1 MIKRILLLGLIGVTV
16 HLFGQVISSELYI
29 YPKGQEAYTGGEVQF
44 YKDFHQILIDKKLKP
59 CENKS
64 EFYYLKVLVNENST
78 VNYVKEETDTEMET
92 KNKCA
97 HDLSLEVLEHMD
109 RWNPVIVDG
118 VKKKAVSSFFIFPDA
133 LFENY
138 KEAYVPEVYPAS
150 FESLPG
156 GINKFREEVARRI
169 DLRGF
174 EWKSA
179 FKLVVIFV
187 VERDGRINDI
197 KLEQSSGIEEFDNRI
212 IEGIKSVRKKWTPG
226 KINGVP
232 VRYRFRLPLNFG
244 PPQ

>member
-1 MIKRILLLGLIGVTV
+1 M
-16 HLFGQVISSELYI
+16 
-29 YPKGQEAYTGGEVQF
+29 
-44 YKDFHQILIDKKLKP
+44 
-59 CENKS
+59 
-64 EFYYLKVLVNENST
+64 VL
-78 VNYVKEETDTEMET
+78 
-92 KNKCA
+92 
-97 HDLSLEVLEHMD
+97 
-109 RWNPVIVDG
+109 
-118 VKKKAVSSFFIFPDA
+118 KKKAVSSFFIFPDA

-156 GINKFREEVARRI
+156 GINKFREEVAKRI

-174 EWKSA
+174 EWKSV